1 MHNYAYVHAENNNYA
16 VLTKNKRT
24 LDGLL
29 AIKRSGLSDA
39 AKHLNCAVQEFKNE
53 PTFSE
58 NDQLAYLMIVEDN
71 DSENDSDDYEY

>member
-1 MHNYAYVHAENNNYA
+1 MYMQKYA

-24 LDGLL
+24 LDPC
-29 AIKRSGLSDA
+29 AIKRSDLSDA

-58 NDQLAYLMIVEDN
+58 NDQLAYLMI
-71 DSENDSDDYEY
+71 